1 MSPGTALVTGAARRL
16 GREAALSL
24 AERGWRL
31 VVHYN
36 ESRDEAEATLAE
48 LRGRGAEALG
58 LACDL
63 AQPEQARALVGRCA
77 ESGFRPDLLINNA
90 SLFSY
95 DNAETLEPESWD
107 RHQRINALAPA
118 LLSQAFAAALDDG
131 QEGCI
136 VNLLDNKVFNLN
148 PDFFSYTVSKFALY
162 GMTQLHA
169 LAFAPRIRVNGI
181 APGVTLIS
189 GKQTQQSFE
198 HSKRYN
204 PLRRGAQPEDVV
216 RALHFILDT
225 PCLTGQVLTLDGGQS
240 LVPQPRDVA
249 FLTGTPTPGGRQ
261 P

>member
-1 MSPGTALVTGAARRL
+1 MRPGTALVTGAARRL
-16 GREAALSL
+16 GRAAALSL
-24 AERGWRL
+24 AERGWRV

-36 ESRDEAEATLAE
+36 RSRDEAEATLAE
-48 LRGRGAEALG
+48 LRGHGVEALG

-63 AQPEQARALVGRCA
+63 AQPDEARALVGRCA
-77 ESGFRPDLLINNA
+77 EQGFAPDLLVNNA

-95 DNAETLEPESWD
+95 DSAETLDAASWD

-118 LLSQAFAAALDDG
+118 LLSQAFAAGLGEA

-148 PDFFSYTVSKFALY
+148 PDFFSYTVSKFALF
-162 GMTQLHA
+162 GMTQMHA
-169 LAFAPRIRVNGI
+169 LTFAPRVRVNAI

-189 GKQTQQSFE
+189 GKQTQESFE
-198 HSKRYN
+198 RSQRYN
-204 PLRRGAQPEDVV
+204 PLGRGAEPEDVV

-249 FLTGTPTPGGRQ
+249 FLTGTPPPGGRRT
-261 P
+261 